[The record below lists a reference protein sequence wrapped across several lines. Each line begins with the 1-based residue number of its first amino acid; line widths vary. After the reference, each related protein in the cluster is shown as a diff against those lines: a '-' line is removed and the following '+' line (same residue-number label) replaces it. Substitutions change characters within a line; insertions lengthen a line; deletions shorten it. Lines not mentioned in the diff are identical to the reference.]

1 MKAVTLKDVAQL
13 SGVSQAVVSTVLNNR
28 ANNGVFVSEVT
39 KLRVLEAAKELCY
52 ITKTRPLPPVRRV
65 VSTTRGG
72 SSENS
77 HLIAL
82 LLGRRFG
89 GTLFTDIFY
98 GVNSVLTP
106 QNLHPIVLDTYAETY
121 QSAAAKEAEA
131 LRYAIDGK
139 LAGVI
144 LWHEGGPANVDL
156 VREARDANIPIVA
169 IDRRVPGLELD
180 YVGTDNQTGAYAAT
194 KHLIDK
200 GHTKIAHLTSLGMT
214 DAASERLTGY
224 QQALIDSGLDPS
236 PRHILLAL
244 DGGRKINREI
254 FRQVFSGT
262 DAPTAIFLVADYW
275 APSVIKELD
284 LMGLKVPEDVA
295 LIGFDDV
302 VQPGFEENELSSMA
316 QDFDGIGRTA
326 AEMILNRIN
335 YPETPP
341 SSHAFPATLV
351 ERKSSGG
358 TSTPSDEMMD
368 AVRFQKPE
376 NNIKTSKSALPV

>member
-1 MKAVTLKDVAQL
+1 MRAVTLKDVAQL

-39 KLRVLEAAKELCY
+39 KLRVLEAAKELQY
-52 ITKTRPLPPVRRV
+52 ITKSRPLPPIRRV
-65 VSTTRGG
+65 ANARNA

-89 GTLFTDIFY
+89 GSLFTDIFY

-106 QNLHPIVLDTYAETY
+106 HGLHPIVLDTYAQTY
-121 QSAAAKEAEA
+121 QTAAKKEADA

-156 VREARDANIPIVA
+156 VREVRDANIPIVA

-180 YVGTDNQTGAYAAT
+180 FVGTDNQTGAYAAT
-194 KHLIDK
+194 RHLIDQ
-200 GHTKIAHLTSLGMT
+200 GHTRIAHLTSLGMT

-224 QQALIDSGLDPS
+224 QQALIDAGLDAS
-236 PRHILLAL
+236 PRNILLAL
-244 DGGRKINREI
+244 DGGRKLNREI
-254 FRQVFSGT
+254 FCQVFSGPT
-262 DAPTAIFLVADYW
+262 APTAIFLVADYW
-275 APSVIKELD
+275 APSVVSELEG
-284 LMGLKVPEDVA
+284 MGLKVPDDVA

-302 VQPGFEENELSSMA
+302 IQPGFDENQLSSMA

-326 AEMILNRIN
+326 AEMILDRIDN
-335 YPETPP
+335 PDTAPR
-341 SSHAFPATLV
+341 SHAFPASLV
-351 ERKSSGG
+351 IRHSSARV
-358 TSTPSDEMMD
+358 SEPQDEMLD
-368 AVRFQKPE
+368 AVRFE
-376 NNIKTSKSALPV
+376 ESAVTTASV